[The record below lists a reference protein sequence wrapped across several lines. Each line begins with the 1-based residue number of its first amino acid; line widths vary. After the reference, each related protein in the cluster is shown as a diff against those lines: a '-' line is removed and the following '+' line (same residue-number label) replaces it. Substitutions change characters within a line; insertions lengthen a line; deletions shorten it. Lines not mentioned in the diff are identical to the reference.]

1 MRIAL
6 VTPHATPPDPTTL
19 AGRTPHLIPLAQA
32 VAGDGHDVHV
42 YARKDSPALPPTLEV
57 PPNVKIE
64 HVTAGPA
71 GWLDPDDLVP
81 HVRAFGDYLAKRWRD
96 DTPDVVHAYSWPSGL
111 AAFAVARELDIP
123 IVQTFHSLAGPAGKY
138 SHWYPRE
145 PLARLKLKVSLARNV
160 QAVIARSSEEM
171 RRLVRLGVPRSSIKV
186 VPWGVDTSHFA
197 PEGPVAERD
206 ERARLLAFL
215 PPDGHPG
222 IEIVLR
228 ALVDVPGAELVLVG
242 GPEQAARQRSRRGG
256 RGQQSGAR
264 RSPAQGE
271 RAVEKLQ
278 HDLMRLAGRFKVADR
293 VSFLSDV
300 SWDDLPA
307 LLRSADLL
315 VTTETDGMFDET
327 ALQAMAC
334 GTPVVAPAEGFYPD
348 AVIDGTTGLLVPPGQ
363 PGVLALR
370 VRRLLAS
377 SLQLEAF
384 GIAAAD
390 RARSRYSWDRIGRET
405 VHAYERCVTHP
416 LAPVDEAAEQADE
429 AEQAGDEAAYLEAA
443 G

>member
-6 VTPHATPPDPTTL
+6 VTPHATPPDPTTQ
-19 AGRTPHLIPLAQA
+19 AGRGPHLIPLAQA
-32 VAGDGHDVHV
+32 VAGAGHDVHV
-42 YARKDSPALPPTLEV
+42 YARKDSPALPRTLEV
-57 PPNVKIE
+57 PPHVRID

-71 GWLDPDDLVP
+71 GWLPPDDLVP
-81 HVRAFGDYLAKRWRD
+81 YVRAFGDYLAKRWRD

-111 AAFAVARELDIP
+111 AAFATARELDIP
-123 IVQTFHSLAGPAGKY
+123 LVLTFHSLAGPAGKY
-138 SHWYPRE
+138 PHWQPRE

-171 RRLVRLGVPRSSIKV
+171 RRLVRLGVPRASIKI
-186 VPWGVDTSHFA
+186 VPWGVDTSHFV
-197 PEGPVAERD
+197 PEGPVAERS
-206 ERARLLAFL
+206 ERPRLLAFL

-222 IEIVLR
+222 IEVVLR

-242 GPEQAARQRSRRGG
+242 GPEQAGGQRSQRTGEKH
-256 RGQQSGAR
+256 GAR
-264 RSPAQGE
+264 RSASRDE
-271 RAVEKLQ
+271 RTVDKLQ
-278 HDLMRLAGRFKVADR
+278 RDLARLAGRFKLTDR

-315 VTTETDGMFDET
+315 LTTETDGVFDET

-348 AVIDGTTGLLVPPGQ
+348 AVIDGTTGLLVPAGQ
-363 PGVLALR
+363 PAVLAMR
-370 VRRLLAS
+370 IRRLLAS

-390 RARSRYSWDRIGRET
+390 RARSRYAWDRIGRET
-405 VHAYERCVTHP
+405 TLAYERCVTHP
-416 LAPVDEAAEQADE
+416 LEPVDAAAEQADE
-429 AEQAGDEAAYLEAA
+429 EEAEFLEAA